1 MIVVS
6 ASMPR
11 SASLYYYTIT
21 QDVLGYAP
29 IRAIKSAEAKGIYG
43 QYIGGSLHRFDC
55 GAIISTQKK
64 GKKRNL
70 FSRP

>member
-11 SASLYYYTIT
+11 SASLYYYSIT

-43 QYIGGSLHRFDC
+43 QYIGGSLHRFDW
-55 GAIISTQKK
+55 GGNYFNSKK
-64 GKKRNL
+64 DKKRNL